1 MKFIKQ
7 YEGYGETNLLLP
19 NSIVLTPYD
28 QEKMRITI
36 YRALYKIYKL
46 KEKPEKFTFDGI
58 ELNKEYL
65 SKAMN
70 NRTLLKKIVYD
81 NNREIVSGV
90 KTKEDLFKFV
100 EDNQYNLFHP
110 KGKYFDAVYRLLS
123 STSKKGSSLEDKSF
137 DKFIRIASSKG
148 VNIIIESPTIE
159 EDKGGIDGIFTLK
172 GKRYTIQVKPLHKI
186 EDYKIDNTKFIAFC
200 DGVLTELKTDYLIVS
215 NDKETRIFRSKGVE
229 AKGSYFLIP
238 KKNEVF

>member
-1 MKFIKQ
+1 MENIRRFADFS
-7 YEGYGETNLLLP
+7 NLYLP
-19 NSIVLTPYD
+19 NGITLNQSD
-28 QEKMRITI
+28 QQKMRLI
-36 YRALYKIYKL
+36 IYKAI
-46 KEKPEKFTFDGI
+46 KEFYNI
-58 ELNKEYL
+58 NKNSREPIIINGRKLMPEYL

-81 NNREIVSGV
+81 KNQEIISGI
-90 KTKEDLFKFV
+90 KNKQELFNFV
-100 EDNQYNLFHP
+100 ENNLYNLFNP
-110 KGKYFDAVYRLLS
+110 NGKYFDSVYTLLS
-123 STSKKGSSLEDKSF
+123 NTSKKGSSIEDKAF
-137 DKFIRIASSKG
+137 DKFIRMASSKG

-172 GKRYTIQVKPLHKI
+172 GNKYTIQVKPLFKI
-186 EDYKIDNTKFIAFC
+186 EDYKIDNTKIIVFC

-215 NDKETRIFRSKGVE
+215 NDKETRIFRSNGVQ